1 MLNLKSEKKIES
13 KFPWK
18 IIKIYNQKFTKNFRQ
33 LNSISKLYSNSIEL
47 NQIKFNCKILLFIY
61 DVNQMKWES
70 NWLKWQ

>member
-18 IIKIYNQKFTKNFRQ
+18 IIKIIIRNLPKIFVK

-47 NQIKFNCKILLFIY
+47 NQIKINCKILLFTY
-61 DVNQMKWES
+61 DVNEMKWE
-70 NWLKWQ
+70 